1 MTSLQKLPSYDDV
14 QREHDLKA
22 SFAHVTRDHE
32 EIQKLFTRV
41 AAQLESTPKIG
52 EDHELTMEWEGLLRR
67 HRKLYRDSQLN
78 ASQCA
83 SFLNNYAT
91 ILVPL
96 SEGLMTPDD
105 KKFMIN
111 KFIEAIPVHQESARK
126 ISAQFHDLAKHVEVF
141 PTKVSSYLRQQADK
155 GNFLTF
161 FWAGVEDLCMSIWN
175 ALQALLNAII
185 KVFHNMLSRVGAIR
199 FTCGPFVNVDVI
211 MTQAQDEAPQLSTA
225 KGATDATVS
234 AAVKEDSR
242 EIADKLS
249 GFEDAWHMVRL
260 ACRDL
265 IDNVEL
271 AAGMSGTDG
280 AVDAYLKPAE
290 IVYYPLVH
298 CLRSYAAGK
307 SPLE

>member
-1 MTSLQKLPSYDDV
+1 MSGQRSTRLPSYDDV

-22 SFAHVTRDHE
+22 SFAHLTRDHE
-32 EIQKLFTRV
+32 EIQKLFKNV
-41 AAQLESTPKIG
+41 AAQLESTPKMG
-52 EDHELTMEWEGLLRR
+52 EEHELAREWDSLLRR

-111 KFIEAIPVHQESARK
+111 KFTEAIPVHQETAKR
-126 ISAQFHDLAKHVEVF
+126 ISAQFHELAKQVEVF
-141 PTKVSSYLRQQADK
+141 PTKISSFLRQEADK
-155 GNFLTF
+155 GNWLHFL
-161 FWAGVEDLCMSIWN
+161 WSGVEELCMTIWN
-175 ALQALLNAII
+175 GLQMLLTAII
-185 KVFHNMLSRVGAIR
+185 RVFYNMLSRVGAIR
-199 FTCGPFVNVDVI
+199 FSCGPFVSVDVVLTESQHEI
-211 MTQAQDEAPQLSTA
+211 QESRSTSKSAIGEAKA
-225 KGATDATVS
+225 DC
-234 AAVKEDSR
+234 R
-242 EIADKLS
+242 EIGNKLT

-260 ACRDL
+260 ACGDL
-265 IDNVEL
+265 LNNVEL
-271 AAGMSGTDG
+271 AAGMTGTQD

-307 SPLE
+307 SPAE